1 MTRFAAILPEMIL
14 ALGGTVLM
22 MLAAFT
28 GRRGSTLISWLA
40 VLLLLVATAAL
51 IGAPSKRTSAV
62 EFRWPFEMKFVPEG

>member
-28 GRRGSTLISWLA
+28 GRRGSTLISKLA
-40 VLLLLVATAAL
+40 GVAAL
-51 IGAPSKRTSAV
+51 RRMPGPNST
-62 EFRWPFEMKFVPEG
+62 G